1 MEKKNEDGNF
11 VEGVLNEWDL
21 PVNGYTNNVQ
31 KKKTNEDEY
40 QSLSIKK
47 KKRKKLTL

>member
-21 PVNGYTNNVQ
+21 PVNGYTNNVP
-31 KKKTNEDEY
+31 KKKNQDEY

-47 KKRKKLTL
+47 KRK